1 MEMVDQVGLEP
12 TTNGLKARY
21 SNTNWVTNPFYD
33 GSGSGTWTHES
44 SGYEPGALDQ
54 LGYPATLYKRILVY
68 SYIVALSEQAPAAL
82 QDCSNVSYYDDPKIL
97 LYGGE

>member
-1 MEMVDQVGLEP
+1 
-12 TTNGLKARY
+12 
-21 SNTNWVTNPFYD
+21 
-33 GSGSGTWTHES
+33 
-44 SGYEPGALDQ
+44 
-54 LGYPATLYKRILVY
+54 VY